1 MLTQYDALDT
11 QYLAC
16 VRCPRVSPLLTRQME
31 SQARGDQ
38 EQQQRSH
45 HVWLQ
50 YYWPL
55 DEWVIWP
62 PGQSLMS
69 SELQSPVTS
78 GQAVSQVELEFNFT
92 RDSWASLHTRLLFL
106 APAAGNFVR
115 DGKLVFI
122 HIKIVCMF
130 VFSCFHSRMFMAAAG
145 STIKLT
151 VTKTQLQKFPI
162 IQFSQKL
169 VLNTINPSEITESTN
184 DNYWFS

>member
-1 MLTQYDALDT
+1 MTHLT

-16 VRCPRVSPLLTRQME
+16 IRCPRVSPLITRQME
-31 SQARGDQ
+31 SQARGDK

-45 HVWLQ
+45 HVWLLITG
-50 YYWPL
+50 WGMR
-55 DEWVIWP
+55 P

-69 SELQSPVTS
+69 SELQTPVVT

-145 STIKLT
+145 SKIKLT

-162 IQFSQKL
+162 IQFSQ
-169 VLNTINPSEITESTN
+169 N
-184 DNYWFS
+184 